1 MYFGHRIKFLM
12 KVIVRYIIVLH
23 VFSLV
28 SCWGNETD
36 QDVEGES
43 TDTLEYAEDELIDS
57 EDVIEA
63 ATEKVTGKVMEI
75 ITPEEHVKALKN
87 KMKAAK
93 KINDFDKREQNIM
106 NVIHSAV
113 LVEEYKLARN
123 WVGGLKSTE
132 NRDAMLEM
140 INESIDVVRDTSTSK
155 DK

>member
-1 MYFGHRIKFLM
+1 MLLM
-12 KVIVRYIIVLH
+12 KVITKCVA
-23 VFSLV
+23 VFSLLCLV
-28 SCWGNETD
+28 GCWGDELD
-36 QDVEGES
+36 ASPEGQRI
-43 TDTLEYAEDELIDS
+43 DTLEYVDDTPIDS